1 MQEALR
7 QSEEQAKLEEEQRK
21 LEEEKRKEKEAFD
34 AEMAKPL
41 PPGWERKVNEEGK
54 IYYIDHITR

>member
-7 QSEEQAKLEEEQRK
+7 QSEEQEKIEEEQRK
-21 LEEEKRKEKEAFD
+21 VKEAFD
-34 AEMAKPL
+34 VEMAKPL

-54 IYYIDHITR
+54 IFYIDHITR